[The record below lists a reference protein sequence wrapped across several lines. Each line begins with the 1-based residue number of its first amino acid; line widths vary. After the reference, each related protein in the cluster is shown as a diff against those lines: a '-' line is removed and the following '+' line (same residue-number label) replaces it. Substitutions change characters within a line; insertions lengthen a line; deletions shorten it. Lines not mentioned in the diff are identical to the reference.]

1 MKLYE
6 VLELYQNNRITILA
20 NNANE
25 ALITAV
31 IEKRYDLRCVNH
43 AQYRNSVKRRI
54 KQENG
59 YLKVYNFSVKIN

>member
-25 ALITAV
+25 ALITVV
-31 IEKRYDLRCVNH
+31 IEKRYDSRCVNH
-43 AQYRNSVKRRI
+43 TQYRNSVKRRI
-54 KQENG
+54 KQDNG